1 MLVDFIVGACLN
13 KESLCLKA
21 SLNASSLQMAGW
33 DGEGSATR
41 CPGGR
46 GGGSVAWSRFPLDP
60 PSPNPLVP

>member
-46 GGGSVAWSRFPLDP
+46 GGGVGRVVALSSGP
-60 PSPNPLVP
+60 PIS